1 MRFQTSARLVAGVC
15 LSVLLGACATP
26 QTQALHNLHSAQL
39 PLQVELTEVP
49 FYPQQIH
56 QCGPASLA
64 MLLNVGGV
72 QVTPQ
77 QLTAQVYLPG
87 RAGSLQ
93 VEMLSATRRNGLL
106 AYQLAPQL
114 ADVLAEVAAGS
125 PVLVLQNL
133 ALGWYPMWHY
143 AVVVGYDLEREELIL
158 RSGLEPR
165 QVLPF
170 TTFEYT
176 WARAEHWAMLA
187 LPPGTLPRTVNE
199 AGYVASAVALE
210 RAGQAQGAL
219 AAYESGLERWPQ
231 NLTARIGS
239 GNAAYAQGDMRRAE
253 VAYRQAAQDHPD
265 SAIAFNNLAQV
276 LADQKRFAE
285 ALVFAKQAVDL
296 GGPQQA
302 VARDTLQQIELNM
315 NMRQGER

>member
-1 MRFQTSARLVAGVC
+1 MMFQISARFIAGVC
-15 LSVLLGACATP
+15 FSILLGACATP
-26 QTQALHNLHSAQL
+26 QTQALRHLHSAPL
-39 PLQVELTEVP
+39 PLQAELAEVP
-49 FYPQQIH
+49 FYPQEIH

-64 MLLNVGGV
+64 MLLNAGGD

-77 QLTAQVYLPG
+77 QLTAQVYVPG

-106 AYQLAPQL
+106 AYPLAPQL

-133 ALGWYPMWHY
+133 ALSWYPLWHF

-158 RSGLEPR
+158 RSGLERR

-187 LPPGTLPRTVNE
+187 LPPGTLPHTATE

-210 RAGQAQGAL
+210 QAGHMQGAL
-219 AAYESGLERWPQ
+219 AAYESGLQRWPL

-253 VAYRQAAQDHPD
+253 IAYRQATQDHPD
-265 SAIAFNNLAQV
+265 SASAFNNLAQV
-276 LADQKRFAE
+276 LADQKQFAA
-285 ALVFAKQAVDL
+285 ALVYAKRAVDL

-302 VARDTLQQIELNM
+302 VARDTLRQIELNM
-315 NMRQGER
+315 H

>member
-1 MRFQTSARLVAGVC
+1 MMFQISARFIAGVC
-15 LSVLLGACATP
+15 FSILLGACATP
-26 QTQALHNLHSAQL
+26 QTRALRNLHSAQL
-39 PLQVELTEVP
+39 PLQVELAGVP
-49 FYPQQIH
+49 FYPQEIH

-64 MLLNVGGV
+64 MLLNAGGV

-77 QLTAQVYLPG
+77 QLIAQVYLPG

-106 AYQLAPQL
+106 AYRLAPQL

-133 ALGWYPMWHY
+133 ALSWYPLWHY

-158 RSGLEPR
+158 RSGLERR

-176 WARAEHWAMLA
+176 WARAERWAMLA
-187 LPPGTLPRTVNE
+187 LPPGTLPHTATE

-210 RAGQAQGAL
+210 QAGHMQGAL

-253 VAYRQAAQDHPD
+253 VAYRQTTQDHPD
-265 SAIAFNNLAQV
+265 SASAFNNLAQV
-276 LADQKRFAE
+276 LADQKQFAE
-285 ALVFAKQAVDL
+285 ALVYAKRAVDL
-296 GGPQQA
+296 GGLQQA
-302 VARDTLQQIELNM
+302 VARDTLRQIELNM
-315 NMRQGER
+315 Y

>member
-1 MRFQTSARLVAGVC
+1 
-15 LSVLLGACATP
+15 
-26 QTQALHNLHSAQL
+26 
-39 PLQVELTEVP
+39 
-49 FYPQQIH
+49 
-56 QCGPASLA
+56 
-64 MLLNVGGV
+64 
-72 QVTPQ
+72 
-77 QLTAQVYLPG
+77 
-87 RAGSLQ
+87 

-106 AYQLAPQL
+106 AYPLAPQL

-133 ALGWYPMWHY
+133 ALSWYPLWHF

-158 RSGLEPR
+158 RSGLERR

-176 WARAEHWAMLA
+176 WALAEHWAMLA
-187 LPPGTLPRTVNE
+187 LPPGTLPHTATE

-210 RAGQAQGAL
+210 QAGHMQGAL
-219 AAYESGLERWPQ
+219 AAYESGLQRWPL

-253 VAYRQAAQDHPD
+253 IAYRQATQDHPD
-265 SAIAFNNLAQV
+265 SASAFNNLAQV
-276 LADQKRFAE
+276 LADQKQFAA
-285 ALVFAKQAVDL
+285 ALVYAKRAVDL

-302 VARDTLQQIELNM
+302 VARDTLRQIELNM
-315 NMRQGER
+315 H